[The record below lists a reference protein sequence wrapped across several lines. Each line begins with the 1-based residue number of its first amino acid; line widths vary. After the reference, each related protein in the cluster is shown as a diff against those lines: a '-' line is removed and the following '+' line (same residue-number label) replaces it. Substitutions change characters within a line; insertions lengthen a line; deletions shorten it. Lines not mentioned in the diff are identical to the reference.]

1 MYKTGIQ
8 LPFGARIG
16 GGLTFSH
23 FSCIIIHYDAVIGEN
38 CTISQGVTIGSTR
51 GKGLPTIGNNVII
64 FAGAK
69 LVTGLVV
76 GDNVVIGANAV
87 VLHDIPSH
95 SIAVGVPAKVVSNQ
109 ADNLLKEYIDI

>member
-38 CTISQGVTIGSTR
+38 CTIFQGVTIGSTR
-51 GKGLPTIGNNVII
+51 GKGLPKIGNNVIL

-69 LVTGLVV
+69 VV
-76 GDNVVIGANAV
+76 SNLEIGDNVVIGANSV
-87 VLHDIPSH
+87 VINDIPSG
-95 SIAVGVPAKVVSNQ
+95 SVAVGMPAKVVNSN
-109 ADNLLKEYIDI
+109 AKKTLNLYI